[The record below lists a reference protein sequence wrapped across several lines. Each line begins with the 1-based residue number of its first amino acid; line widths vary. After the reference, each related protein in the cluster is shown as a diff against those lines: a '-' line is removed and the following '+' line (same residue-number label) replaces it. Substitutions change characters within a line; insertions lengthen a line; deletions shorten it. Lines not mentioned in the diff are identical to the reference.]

1 MIKDD
6 VHFLIRSSISRKIL
20 ECLEKHDKP
29 LSPKQIAK
37 ETNVARDNIS
47 TRILWLTKRGLVKC
61 INPEAKQWRFYAITD
76 KGKKS
81 LKEVKERITVK

>member
-1 MIKDD
+1 MIKED

-20 ECLEKHDKP
+20 ECLEKHGKP

-37 ETNVARDNIS
+37 EINVARDNVS

-61 INPEAKQWRFYAITD
+61 INPEARLWRFYIITD

-81 LKEVKERITVK
+81 LKEVKERIIIE

>member
-1 MIKDD
+1 MIKED

-20 ECLEKHDKP
+20 ECLENGDKP

-37 ETNVARDNIS
+37 EINVARDNVS
-47 TRILWLTKRGLVKC
+47 TRILWLTKRDLVKC
-61 INPEAKQWRFYAITD
+61 INPEARLWRFYSITD

-81 LKEVKERITVK
+81 LKEVKRYS